1 MIVTLQRKFTMHDTT
16 LGELFI
22 DGVKECDTLEDGIR
36 EKPGVPVSA
45 RKIPGQTAIPVGTY
59 RVVLVHSPRF
69 GPDTLSLENV
79 PGFSHI
85 RIHAGNDD
93 ADTEGC
99 ILVGTA
105 APDPQG
111 DGGNVVSSRDALLK
125 LRAKLLPV
133 IRSGEDVHLTVRNP

>member
-1 MIVTLQRKFTMHDTT
+1 MQLTLQRKFTIRDTT
-16 LGELFI
+16 LGELFL
-22 DGVKECDTLEDGIR
+22 DGVKQCDTLEDVIR
-36 EKPGVPVSA
+36 EV
-45 RKIPGQTAIPVGTY
+45 PGQPVETWKIHGRTAIPVGTY
-59 RVVLVHSPRF
+59 LVYLANSPKF
-69 GPDTLSLENV
+69 GPDTLSLEDV
-79 PGFSHI
+79 PGFTYI

-105 APDPQG
+105 VADPSG

-133 IRSGEDVHLTVRNP
+133 IRSGERVHLTVKNP